1 MVNERDILQCSSAS
15 MIYDCVLLYNLKKKK
30 KALLRF
36 FSNASIYDV
45 SAPVIRVSNLQATAI
60 RDSDNGGSTFYHFCI
75 IRIHYIAER
84 VRRKIKFL
92 HPFAAALRF
101 VPLGITVV
109 HTEKRITIVMM
120 APSSNLYV
128 GKVDG

>member
-1 MVNERDILQCSSAS
+1 MCN
-15 MIYDCVLLYNLKKKK
+15 
-30 KALLRF
+30 
-36 FSNASIYDV
+36 
-45 SAPVIRVSNLQATAI
+45 SAPIIRVSNLQAAAI
-60 RDSDNGGSTFYHFCI
+60 RDSDHGGSTFYHFCI

-101 VPLGITVV
+101 VQLGITVV
-109 HTEKRITIVMM
+109 HTEKRITTM
-120 APSSNLYV
+120 APSGNLYV